1 MTSRPSRKSQTWL
14 ARGAVKAVSPAWR
27 GRSEAESLDRAEAS
41 RTIRVVMVGIGI
53 DVIPLVYASWESQ
66 ERCEASWR
74 RAQGRRAANCGEAR
88 RRWRAR
94 VATDVAA
101 RDRESQRAR
110 RRGRQERVPRRRASR
125 VRETSE
131 SGPRAQQTAATRAGG
146 ALPATVRYRAVVLPE
161 ERLRV
166 VDRPRTGRN
175 GSRAR
180 QHLHESARERR
191 SRVVRCGGPGP
202 PASYG

>member
-1 MTSRPSRKSQTWL
+1 MTSRPSRKCQTWL

-27 GRSEAESLDRAEAS
+27 GRSEAESLERAEAS

-53 DVIPLVYASWESQ
+53 DLTPSMCASRDSQ
-66 ERCEASWR
+66 ERCEAAWR
-74 RAQGRRAANCGEAR
+74 HPQGRRAANCGEAR

-101 RDRESQRAR
+101 RAGESQPAR
-110 RRGRQERVPRRRASR
+110 RRGPRERVPRRRASR

-131 SGPRAQQTAATRAGG
+131 SRSRARQIAATRAGG
-146 ALPATVRYRAVVLPE
+146 APPATARYRAVVAPE

-166 VDRPRTGRN
+166 VDRARMGRN
-175 GSRAR
+175 GSRAQ